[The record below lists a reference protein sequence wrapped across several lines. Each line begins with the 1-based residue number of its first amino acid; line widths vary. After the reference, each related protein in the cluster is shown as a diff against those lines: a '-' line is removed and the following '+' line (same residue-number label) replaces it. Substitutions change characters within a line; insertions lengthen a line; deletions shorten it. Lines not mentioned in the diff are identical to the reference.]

1 MAGEQIYPVRSLSL
15 PATADLSAVQGAESV
30 RVFVDRA
37 RLALPDFE
45 VGPDNAAAIA
55 EICRRLDGIA
65 LAIELAAA
73 RVPMLPVSGDRR
85 AAG

>member
-1 MAGEQIYPVRSLSL
+1 MRSLSL
-15 PATADLSAVQGAESV
+15 PATADLQAVRGAESV

-45 VGPDNAAAIA
+45 VEPATPRRCAD
-55 EICRRLDGIA
+55 ICRRLDGIA

-73 RVPMLPVSGDRR
+73 RVTMLSVAEI
-85 AAG
+85 AATAG